1 MQTHELIQFLFD
13 IPWWPYLTGI
23 TLMDPL
29 IKSAFIGYG
38 EKAFS
43 SNEIKIN
50 YTKHKRSD
58 LRFNNNIIKDW
69 PGKKYLTEQVNKIK
83 LVGG

>member
-1 MQTHELIQFLFD
+1 MERKLNT
-13 IPWWPYLTGI
+13 
-23 TLMDPL
+23 
-29 IKSAFIGYG
+29 
-38 EKAFS
+38 

-69 PGKKYLTEQVNKIK
+69 PGKKYLIDQVDKIK
-83 LVGG
+83 LVDG